1 VIIQVRPGVRVAL
14 ALAVIFDP
22 ATRTYK
28 TVRTAAMLETHRRAR
43 VVEGQTIMARMSADE
58 DIPRTAGEVIAVS
71 AFARRPGVWIAVVV
85 LLTAALMGILRARGP
100 LLQVAAVTR
109 SDIQQHLIAS
119 GRVRVVT
126 RVQLTAQAAGRVTL
140 IAAREGQRVRSGDLL
155 ARIDDQEARTA
166 VAEARAAAAQARG
179 RVEQLRE
186 VSAVVADERVREAE
200 ANYNRAESEL
210 ARIDALA
217 KAGAVAARDVEEARR
232 ALEVAAAAR
241 SAARA
246 QQQGA
251 GAQGAD
257 ARVAE
262 SALRQSEARVAAAEV
277 RLSQTRVVAAQ
288 AGVVLRRLVERG
300 DIVRVGDTLFELAGD
315 GETEIVI
322 EPDERNLA
330 WLRVGQTG
338 KASADAYPDQIFDAE
353 IRYIAPAVDRQR
365 GSIEVRLGVPDPPA
379 TLRPDM
385 TVSVDLTVAS
395 KKNVLTV
402 PTDAIRD
409 KATATPWVLVVDAG
423 RVARRDVTVGITGEG
438 QSEIASGVSEGDRVA
453 LSDLQ
458 AVEPG
463 QRVRVRE
470 ER

>member
-1 VIIQVRPGVRVAL
+1 
-14 ALAVIFDP
+14 
-22 ATRTYK
+22 
-28 TVRTAAMLETHRRAR
+28 
-43 VVEGQTIMARMSADE
+43 MARMSAE
-58 DIPRTAGEVIAVS
+58 DAPRTAGGAAAVS
-71 AFARRPGVWIAVVV
+71 AFARRPGVWI
-85 LLTAALMGILRARGP
+85 TAALLLAAALVGIFQARGP
-100 LLQVAAVTR
+100 LVQVAVVTR

-126 RVQLTAQAAGRVTL
+126 RVQLTAQVAGRVTL
-140 IAAREGQRVRSGDLL
+140 IAAREGHRVRSGDLL

-179 RVEQLRE
+179 RVDQLRD
-186 VSAVVADERVREAE
+186 VSAVVAGERLREAE
-200 ANYNRAESEL
+200 ANYSRAESEL
-210 ARIDALA
+210 ARIEALG
-217 KAGAVAARDVEEARR
+217 KGGMVAARDVEEARR
-232 ALEVAAAAR
+232 ALEVAAAASR
-241 SAARA
+241 AARA

-262 SALRQSEARVAAAEV
+262 SAWRESEARLAAAQV
-277 RLSQTRVVAAQ
+277 RLAQTRVVAAQ
-288 AGVVLRRLVERG
+288 AGVVLGRLVERG

-338 KASADAYPDQIFDAE
+338 KASADAYPDQVFDAE

-395 KKNVLTV
+395 KKNALTV

-409 KATATPWVLVVDAG
+409 KATAAPWVFVVDAG
-423 RVARRDVTVGITGEG
+423 RVVRRNVTLGIAGEG
-438 QSEIASGVSEGDRVA
+438 QSEIASGVSEGDLVA
-453 LSDLQ
+453 LSAAQ
-458 AVEPG
+458 VFEAG

-470 ER
+470 AR

>member
-1 VIIQVRPGVRVAL
+1 
-14 ALAVIFDP
+14 
-22 ATRTYK
+22 
-28 TVRTAAMLETHRRAR
+28 
-43 VVEGQTIMARMSADE
+43 MARMSANE
-58 DIPRTAGEVIAVS
+58 DVPRTAGEVAAVS
-71 AFARRPGVWIAVVV
+71 AFARRPGVWITVAV

-166 VAEARAAAAQARG
+166 VAEARAAVAQARG
-179 RVEQLRE
+179 RVKQLRE

-200 ANYNRAESEL
+200 ANYSRAESEL

-217 KAGAVAARDVEEARR
+217 KGGVVAASDVEDARR
-232 ALEVAAAAR
+232 ALQVAAAAR

-251 GAQGAD
+251 GVEGPD

-262 SALRQSEARVAAAEV
+262 SALRESEARLAAAEV
-277 RLSQTRVVAAQ
+277 RLAQTRVVAAQ
-288 AGVVLRRLVERG
+288 AGVVLARQVEHG
-300 DIVRVGDTLFELAGD
+300 DIVRVGDALFELAGD

-330 WLRVGQTG
+330 WLRLGQTG
-338 KASADAYPDQIFDAE
+338 KASADAYPDQIFEAE